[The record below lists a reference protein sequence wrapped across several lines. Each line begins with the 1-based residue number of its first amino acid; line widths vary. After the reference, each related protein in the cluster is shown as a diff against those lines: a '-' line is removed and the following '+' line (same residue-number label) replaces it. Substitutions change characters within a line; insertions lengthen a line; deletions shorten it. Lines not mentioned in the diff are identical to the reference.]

1 MRMLSLCFLLLFIS
15 CERQE
20 NITLNKPA
28 STAAHLLPPDLN
40 PAEAYV
46 KLCSKAGFK
55 VSQELID
62 IFNNFDSTISSKRH
76 YDHINF
82 LDGITIGMGHW
93 PQAEVNH
100 FFGSLIKDSSA
111 KANFLNEAV
120 AAFKTLSKKECQKYL
135 KGKSC
140 NEAHIKSLISDTLFN
155 IKFLKQKYGRNC
167 RLNSQYKCA
176 SGASLYYELPWIQV
190 VIPRALR
197 NKAVVKWQLEFFKE
211 DILEP
216 ARKKALESGLQNKT
230 ESLLIFSSFESSFKA
245 YANKLKK
252 VGKSNGFLEFGGK
265 KYYWSKPSGLKNP
278 NKEQLQSWRMLL
290 AFRWY
295 QYIKGKRAKRPK
307 DKGCNYPV
315 RDRQR
320 HLYCKFMKKS
330 WDKYWPD
337 ASIAS
342 HTCGKIT
349 ERFKKIGGC
358 GKIMKNE
365 LKSNCWF

>member
-55 VSQELID
+55 VVSQELID

-167 RLNSQYKCA
+167 RLNSQLNVPQELVYTMKFLGFRWLFLVLCVTKLL
-176 SGASLYYELPWIQV
+176 SNGGSSSLKRIFL
-190 VIPRALR
+190 
-197 NKAVVKWQLEFFKE
+197 N
-211 DILEP
+211 
-216 ARKKALESGLQNKT
+216 
-230 ESLLIFSSFESSFKA
+230 LLSKESSRKWF
-245 YANKLKK
+245 
-252 VGKSNGFLEFGGK
+252 
-265 KYYWSKPSGLKNP
+265 
-278 NKEQLQSWRMLL
+278 
-290 AFRWY
+290 
-295 QYIKGKRAKRPK
+295 AK
-307 DKGCNYPV
+307 
-315 RDRQR
+315 
-320 HLYCKFMKKS
+320 
-330 WDKYWPD
+330 
-337 ASIAS
+337 
-342 HTCGKIT
+342 
-349 ERFKKIGGC
+349 
-358 GKIMKNE
+358 
-365 LKSNCWF
+365 